1 MKLTEHFSKSEFDC
15 NDGSDMPP
23 EVFLNVEKLAT
34 QLEVLRLFF
43 DKPIKINS
51 GYRSPKY
58 NEHIGGA
65 TKSQHLLGTA
75 SDIIVEGINPSDVAD
90 AVEAL
95 IRIGAVN
102 FGGLGR
108 YTTFTHLDIR
118 SHRARWNV

>member
-15 NDGSDMPP
+15 NDGSEMPA
-23 EVFLNVEKLAT
+23 EVFLNIEKLAK
-34 QLEVLRLFF
+34 QLEVLRVFF
-43 DKPIKINS
+43 DKSITINS

-75 SDIIVEGINPSDVAD
+75 SDIVVEGMKPSEVAD

-108 YTTFTHLDIR
+108 YATFTHLDIR
-118 SHRARWNV
+118 SHRARWNG